1 MLVVPITLPFEN
13 AKLES
18 ILETDTCVTITIS
31 TLPTSFILCRDCHC
45 AIHKIHCTSDSRT
58 LRDLPISG
66 KKTFIT
72 YRPIRYICD
81 DCPHKPT
88 TTNTPNW
95 HHPESAFTFA
105 YERYILLELI
115 NSTIVDV
122 SKREDLSEDAVLGI
136 LNRTVQSEVDWNQF
150 TALGLIGIDE
160 ISLKKGY
167 KDFVT
172 VITSKCDGK
181 ITLLAVL
188 KGRKKATIKAFL
200 KTIPKRLKPTIIGFC
215 SDMYDGYVNAIK
227 AVFKN
232 KTLVI
237 IDRYHV
243 AQLYR
248 GAVDKYRQKI
258 LRQLKKDLPDKEYE
272 KIKNSM
278 HILRGGNECLKPEEK
293 QKLDTLFSHSPELKE
308 AYSLALKLT
317 QIYNTH
323 MSKEDALVKINGW
336 IKEVENSRINC
347 FAKFIGTLKKH
358 KNEIAN
364 YFINRHTSGF
374 VEGLNNKIKV
384 LKRRCYGI
392 HNIKNLFQ
400 RLHLDISGYRIFLEN
415 TACQA
420 SRQFRKSQLNYH

>member
-1 MLVVPITLPFEN
+1 MIVPITLSLENVKFE
-13 AKLES
+13 S
-18 ILETDTCVTITIS
+18 VLETDTSITINIS
-31 TLPTSFILCRDCHC
+31 TLTPTSLLCSDCHC
-45 AIHKIHCTSDSRT
+45 PIDKKHCTSNERT
-58 LRDLPISG
+58 LRHLSIFG
-66 KKTFIT
+66 KKAFIT
-72 YRPIRYICD
+72 YNPNRYSCESCI
-81 DCPHKPT
+81 HKPT
-88 TTNTPNW
+88 KTDTPNW
-95 HHPESAFTFA
+95 HHQDSAFTFE
-105 YERYILLELI
+105 YERHVLLELI
-115 NSTIVDV
+115 NSTVVDV
-122 SKREDLSEDAVLGI
+122 SKTEDLSEDSILGI
-136 LNRTVQSEVDWNQF
+136 LNRSIKSEVDWSVF
-150 TALGLIGIDE
+150 TALGIVGIDE

-167 KDFVT
+167 KNFIT

-200 KTIPKRLKPTIIGFC
+200 KKIPKRLKPTIIGFC

-415 TACQA
+415 TAC
-420 SRQFRKSQLNYH
+420 

>member
-1 MLVVPITLPFEN
+1 MLVVPITLSFEN
-13 AKLES
+13 TKLES
-18 ILETDTCVTITIS
+18 VLETNKSITIEIS
-31 TLPTSFILCRDCHC
+31 TRPTSCILCRDCHC
-45 AIHKIHCTSDSRT
+45 EIHNIHCTSDART

-72 YRPIRYICD
+72 YQPIRYICD
-81 DCPHKPT
+81 GCPHHPT
-88 TTNTPNW
+88 TTNTPDW
-95 HHPESAFTFA
+95 HHRESAFTFA
-105 YERYILLELI
+105 YERHILLELI

-122 SKREDLSEDAVLGI
+122 SKKEDLSEDAIRGI
-136 LNRTVQSEVDWNQF
+136 LNRTVQSEVVWDKF

-172 VITSKCDGK
+172 VITSKCDGE

-188 KGRKKATIKAFL
+188 KGRKKSTIKVFL
-200 KTIPKRLKPTIIGFC
+200 KKIPKRLHHSIIGFC
-215 SDMYDGYVNAIK
+215 SDMYDGYINAIK
-227 AVFKN
+227 AIFKN

-243 AQLYR
+243 AKLYR

-258 LRQLKKDLPDKEYE
+258 LSRLKKNLPAEEYDR
-272 KIKNSM
+272 IKNSM
-278 HILRGGNECLKPEEK
+278 HILRRGNECLKPDEK
-293 QKLDTLFSHSPELKE
+293 EKLEVLFSHTPELKE

-323 MSKEDALVKINGW
+323 MSKEEAIVKIDEW
-336 IKEVENSRINC
+336 IKEVKNSPVAC
-347 FAKFIGTLKKH
+347 FTKFIKTLKKH
-358 KNEIAN
+358 KNEISN
-364 YFINRHTSGF
+364 YFIDRHTSGF

-392 HNIKNLFQ
+392 FNIKNLFQ
-400 RLHLDISGYRIFLEN
+400 RLHLDISGYRILLGN
-415 TACQA
+415 TTC
-420 SRQFRKSQLNYH
+420 